1 MIPWTKMPEDL
12 QKAILT
18 MIVVLG
24 GVSASCR
31 LGPVICDPPPPP
43 STTPMICDPPPPP
56 PKTPEPR
63 DTPTVTGLSPTPASP
78 TPMICDPPPPPP
90 GTPEPDTPTPMIC
103 DPPPPP
109 PPTSKPQ
116 TALPATVVPGQ
127 HFIPRIVEMSSDPEL
142 AGAAVEGTITDQGG
156 QRLGGLAV
164 ALTGDAFRTKTIT
177 DQAGA
182 FGFVVPKPGTYV
194 LAIAGD
200 ETNALN
206 LELELHDVAIV
217 AWEETWEDSR
227 APLPL
232 AELRTVEIVWQDGL
246 TFAAETPW
254 PGAWYRWSASGG
266 RLIEDR
272 RGVIWRPPAEP
283 GRYLLQ
289 VVADWGRTGLAVDA
303 AVLTV
308 EDDGSVTLG

>member
-1 MIPWTKMPEDL
+1 
-12 QKAILT
+12 
-18 MIVVLG
+18 
-24 GVSASCR
+24 
-31 LGPVICDPPPPP
+31 
-43 STTPMICDPPPPP
+43 
-56 PKTPEPR
+56 
-63 DTPTVTGLSPTPASP
+63 
-78 TPMICDPPPPPP
+78 
-90 GTPEPDTPTPMIC
+90 MIC

-109 PPTSKPQ
+109 PPTSQPQ
-116 TALPATVVPGQ
+116 TVLPATVVPGQ

-266 RLIEDR
+266 RLIEDS
-272 RGVIWRPPAEP
+272 RGVIWQPPAEP

-303 AVLTV
+303 AVLIV
-308 EDDGSVTLG
+308 EDDGGVILS